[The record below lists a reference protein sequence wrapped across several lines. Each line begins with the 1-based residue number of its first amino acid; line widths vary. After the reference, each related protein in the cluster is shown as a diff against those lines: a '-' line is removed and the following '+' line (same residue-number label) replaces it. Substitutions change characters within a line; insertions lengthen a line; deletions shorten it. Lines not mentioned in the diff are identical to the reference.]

1 MILLVQNSL
10 EYETDLRA
18 MIGAFFPATKI
29 VSASPDEVAGFDKN
43 RHNEFQ
49 FVFTA
54 LYEGNN
60 TRLRIEEKGHVLY
73 SAYAYGDFTDR
84 KRYRNKLKL
93 ASYRI
98 LSEYTGRVLP
108 WGSLTG
114 MRPTKIA
121 TSALEKGKNR
131 TDIIDYYQNTYD
143 TSHEKAGLAT
153 TVAIKEQ
160 SILRTFNPIRDYCL
174 YIGIPFCP
182 TRCLYCSFAAYPIFE
197 YKTKVKD
204 YINAL
209 KQELPYISFLNRHR
223 HLVAIYIGGGT
234 PTSLSEKDLEALLK
248 CVEDT
253 FDLTYL
259 REYTIEAGRPDSVT
273 VEKLEIMKRYG
284 CTRISINPQ
293 TMNASTLRTIGRGH
307 TPADI
312 KWAFNEARK
321 AGFKNINMDLIAGLP
336 NESLEDMEYTLS
348 EIRKMNPESVT
359 VHSLAIK
366 RAAELNQQY
375 DSFRETI
382 NHDMDKMISLA
393 SVTLADMK
401 LKPYYLYR
409 QKNIAGNLEN
419 TGYAKEGK
427 ECLYNVLIMEE
438 KLDTFAAGAG
448 GITRLIS
455 VKPRSGDEID
465 DMSYELRV
473 DSDDNVVEK
482 EPVNVM
488 DLTAADFDVTRVDRV
503 ENVKNIDD
511 YIDRVDEML
520 ERKNAGV
527 EARNF
532 DI

>member
-1 MILLVQNSL
+1 MILLVQNNL
-10 EYETDLRA
+10 EYEIDLRA
-18 MIGAFFPATKI
+18 MLGAFFPATKI
-29 VSASPDEVAGFDKN
+29 RSASPFEVAEFDKTI
-43 RHNEFQ
+43 HSEFQ

-60 TRLRIEEKGHVLY
+60 TRLRIEEKGHVIF

-121 TSALEKGKNR
+121 TSALEKGKSR
-131 TDIIDYYQNTYD
+131 TEIIDYFQYTYD

-153 TVAIKEQ
+153 TVAVKEQ
-160 SILRTFNPIRDYCL
+160 SILRTVNPVTDYCL

-182 TRCLYCSFAAYPIFE
+182 TRCLYCSFAAYPIHE
-197 YKTKVKD
+197 YKSKVTD
-204 YINAL
+204 YINTL
-209 KQELPYISFLNRHR
+209 RQELPYISFLNRNR
-223 HLVAIYIGGGT
+223 HLVAVYIGGGT
-234 PTSLSEKDLEALLK
+234 PTSLSEKDLETLLK
-248 CVEDT
+248 CVDET
-253 FDLTYL
+253 FDMTYL
-259 REYTIEAGRPDSVT
+259 REYTIEAGRPDSIT
-273 VEKLEIMKRYG
+273 LEKLEIMKRYG
-284 CTRISINPQ
+284 CTRVSINPQ
-293 TMNASTLRTIGRGH
+293 TMNAATLRTIGRGH

-312 KWAFNEARK
+312 KWAFNAARK

-336 NESLEDMEYTLS
+336 NETLEDMKYTLS
-348 EIRKMNPESVT
+348 EIKKMGPESVT

-375 DSFRETI
+375 DTFRDAI

-393 SVTLADMK
+393 SATLADMK
-401 LKPYYLYR
+401 MKPYYLYR

-427 ECLYNVLIMEE
+427 ECLYNILIMEE

-448 GITRLIS
+448 GITRLLNIE
-455 VKPRSGDEID
+455 PRVSGDDTED
-465 DMSYELRV
+465 LPVPPNPRDRMAV
-473 DSDDNVVEK
+473 DYN
-482 EPVNVM
+482 
-488 DLTAADFDVTRVDRV
+488 VTRVDRV
-503 ENVKNIDD
+503 ENVKSVDE
-511 YIDRVDEML
+511 YIERIDEML
-520 ERKNAGV
+520 ERKNAGMDG
-527 EARNF
+527 RTL
-532 DI
+532 IP